1 MKLDINEV
9 AFLHASVSE
18 KDIKGSE
25 ASFVAKL
32 LIKLVQEVN
41 KLQPP
46 VPEGVSTPLSSKKSK

>member
-46 VPEGVSTPLSSKKSK
+46 VSEGVSTPLSSKKSK